1 MVLRRGHF
9 FAILT
14 SFALLAGCQT
24 ADEYKAARVK
34 KVDEAFK
41 KIKGNDLPTTKPL
54 SLPYCIDLALKNN
67 LDMKVYAIQET
78 VDNER
83 KTAAMLGMLPDLEVS
98 DGMDYRTNQPGA
110 KSEGIATGQQS
121 LEYSMSSQQYE
132 NRVKVEL
139 LLSTL
144 DFGLAYFN
152 SVQTQDRTLITG
164 EEKRRAA
171 QNLILD
177 VASAYLRVA
186 SAQYEME
193 KVKAM
198 LEECESTETALKNIT
213 TSRGISK
220 SDALVEQKK
229 FINLKLSL
237 REYRRDYENSSIQL
251 RSLMGYYPTNE
262 IRVDTTIIE
271 KMANLK
277 VPNVELLEEIAL
289 LERPELF
296 QLDIQ
301 QHVTNVEARKK
312 ILMMFPN
319 VQAFVDFTGDS
330 NKYLYNKT
338 WWEIGARA
346 AYNLL
351 KLPQTI
357 EEYKAL
363 DSQADQID
371 AQAMALS
378 VGILSQV
385 RIAHAALE
393 EEKERFDL
401 YQQKYQIYQDHV
413 AAVSKQSAGSN
424 NVSPFELTRVKMEA
438 VGAAIERAQALGNY
452 YLAYYRV
459 LNTLGVENLNKN
471 TLLSIKK
478 RMETNLAEMQKDEG
492 DDIASSSSALDSKKS
507 ELIPIQSKID
517 DYKKTIAQLE
527 SEISITQTGLATTDK
542 LNKNIEDAQKNLT
555 LAQDQKTQFESA
567 MESLGSLFKES
578 DDKFESALDNAPETD
593 KQAITEQRALAQQK
607 YEADKKALGKQIED
621 SSYKVTDSEKLLEVA
636 VSTLEDSASGSSKI
650 ADDKK
655 ELASYSEKLGKLDA
669 EKAEI
674 NKQVAELEK
683 SKAQSLTAVADY
695 ATSIKKYESSI
706 DQMEADKSYESTI
719 NLEMTQNMSGNLV
732 TPEEYTPSGKGNIDI
747 ETQKNADN
755 NTLDSAEVNP
765 SGNSDLTNQTL
776 YNLDQNKVN
785 VQELNAPQT
794 QGDNQQFDNMPG
806 DESFDIQQNQP
817 AGRIEQ

>member
-1 MVLRRGHF
+1 MALMRRHF
-9 FAILT
+9 ATIIT
-14 SFALLAGCQT
+14 GFALMAGCQT
-24 ADEYKAARVK
+24 VDEYKAERVK

-54 SLPYCIDLALKNN
+54 TLSYCIELALKNN
-67 LDMKVYAIQET
+67 LDMKVYAIQQM

-83 KTAAMLGMLPDLEVS
+83 QTAAMLGMLPDLEVS
-98 DGMDYRTNQPGA
+98 DGMTYRTNTPGA

-121 LEYSMSSQQYE
+121 LEYSQSSQQYE

-152 SVQTQDRTLITG
+152 SVQTQDKTLITG

-177 VASAYLRVA
+177 VTSAYLRVA
-186 SAQYEME
+186 AAQYEME
-193 KVKAM
+193 KIQGM
-198 LEECESTETALKNIT
+198 LKECESTEAALNSIT
-213 TSRGISK
+213 TSRGISR

-237 REYRRDYENSSIQL
+237 KEYRRDYENSAIQL
-251 RSLMGYYPTNE
+251 RSLMGFYPVNE
-262 IRVDTTIIE
+262 IEVDTTIIE

-277 VPNVELLEEIAL
+277 VPDIELLEEIAL

-357 EEYKAL
+357 EEYRAL

-371 AQAMALS
+371 AQVLALS

-385 RIAHAALE
+385 RIAEASLQ
-393 EEKERFDL
+393 EEKERFEL
-401 YQQKYQIYQDHV
+401 YQKKYEIYNSHV
-413 AAVSKQSAGSN
+413 DAISKQSEGSK

-459 LNTLGVENLNKN
+459 LNSIGVENLNQN
-471 TLLSIKK
+471 TLLDIKK
-478 RMETNLAEMQKDEG
+478 RMEANLAQMKKDEG
-492 DDIASSSSALDSKKS
+492 KETADIISDLESKKA
-507 ELIPIQSKID
+507 ELAPI
-517 DYKKTIAQLE
+517 E
-527 SEISITQTGLATTDK
+527 SEIDNYKKMIASLEREMNLTQTELVSADK

-555 LAQDQKTQFESA
+555 LSQDENKQLVSA
-567 MESLGSLFKES
+567 MESLDSLFKES
-578 DDKFESALDNAPETD
+578 DAKFESDIEAASDEA
-593 KQAITEQRALAQQK
+593 KASISEQRTLAQQN
-607 YEADKKALGKQIED
+607 YEKQSAALHKQIED
-621 SSYKVTDSEKLLEVA
+621 SSYKVTDAQKALEVA
-636 VSTLEDSASGSSKI
+636 TATLEDSSSANSRI
-650 ADDKK
+650 ADAKE
-655 ELASYSEKLGKLDA
+655 ELATYSEELGKLDA
-669 EKAEI
+669 QKAELDKEI
-674 NKQVAELEK
+674 ARLEK
-683 SKAQSLTAVADY
+683 DKAVSLTATANY
-695 ATSIKKYESSI
+695 ATNIGRYETAI
-706 DQMEADKSYESTI
+706 NQMISDKSYESTM

-732 TPEEYTPSGKGNIDI
+732 TPEEYTQAGQQNIDI
-747 ETQKNADN
+747 ETQKNAGN
-755 NTLDSAEVNP
+755 NTLDSDEVYP
-765 SGNSDLTNQTL
+765 SGSGNLTNQTL

-785 VQELNAPQT
+785 VQELNSPQ
-794 QGDNQQFDNMPG
+794 DISNKEQFKNMPG
-806 DESFDIQQNQP
+806 DLDFDVQQNQP